1 MEDDQPQVLEALDL
15 CQDAPVLRQDE
26 PVLQQV
32 VPDLNIPENHEED
45 VELAQE
51 DNAIIED

>member
-1 MEDDQPQVLEALDL
+1 MEDDQPQVLEALEL